1 MSCSAL
7 IGSAPSICA
16 RRRRERLAKTL
27 APVGPQAPPAL
38 RSARLVAV
46 AALRAGPSCGLP
58 GRAAAVPTRP
68 LCLRTPVHYL
78 YGRYTRERGEGWGEG
93 LSADASPAIARA
105 SSFDTVAQIAAY
117 VGDARNARSRGCG
130 SSTRKSAAIRP
141 GRAVITAIRVER

>member
-58 GRAAAVPTRP
+58 GRAASVRQ
-68 LCLRTPVHYL
+68 PVHYVSEHL
-78 YGRYTRERGEGWGEG
+78 STISTVDTPLAGGEGRVRG
-93 LSADASPAIARA
+93 ASRTFNLVE
-105 SSFDTVAQIAAY
+105 S
-117 VGDARNARSRGCG
+117 RSR
-130 SSTRKSAAIRP
+130 TYIQ
-141 GRAVITAIRVER
+141 GRRRT